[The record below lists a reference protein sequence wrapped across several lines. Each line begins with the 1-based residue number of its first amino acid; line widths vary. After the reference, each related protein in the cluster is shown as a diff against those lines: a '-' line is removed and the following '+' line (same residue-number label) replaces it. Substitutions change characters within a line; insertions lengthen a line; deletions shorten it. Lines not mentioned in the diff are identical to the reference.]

1 MLPGTGRCRSPRCIA
16 AGFVLC
22 ILAGGI
28 LGWFFY
34 LALLLLWATAKR
46 IASSDGEGHD
56 DPLVITVAFACATLV
71 AAVVVTIAEN
81 LPVPWAVAAIGAALF
96 AASTWLSLE
105 PLPRR

>member
-1 MLPGTGRCRSPRCIA
+1 MAGAALRTPRATDAPWYGSLPLPAVITV
-16 AGFVLC
+16 GFMVC

-46 IASSDGEGHD
+46 VADSDGEGHD

-71 AAVVVTIAEN
+71 ASVVVLIAEN
-81 LPVPWAVAAIGAALF
+81 LPVPWAV
-96 AASTWLSLE
+96 T
-105 PLPRR
+105 